1 VSARSR
7 ARLVTHGPPCQ
18 GDSVQ
23 TVYEAAGGREG
34 MQALA
39 EAWHRRVMADVVV
52 AHAFSHGFKDDHTD
66 RLAAYLGE
74 ALGGPPT
81 YTASY
86 GDESFVVRIHSG
98 NGEHT
103 DMDNRAIRCFDEA
116 LSDLGLDSSEPLRRT
131 LHDYFAWATR
141 TTMARYH
148 RSPDDVPDD
157 LRLRHW
163 SWDGLAPWPG
173 QD

>member
-1 VSARSR
+1 M
-7 ARLVTHGPPCQ
+7 
-18 GDSVQ
+18 Q
-23 TVYEAAGGREG
+23 TVFEAVGGSAGME
-34 MQALA
+34 ALA
-39 EAWHRRVMADVVV
+39 EAWHRRVLADEVVG
-52 AHAFSHGFKDDHTD
+52 HAFHGGFRDDHTA

-81 YTASY
+81 YTQQY
-86 GDESFVVRIHSG
+86 GDESFVVRLHSG

-116 LSDLGLDSSEPLRRT
+116 LSDVGLDADERVRTT

-141 TTMARYH
+141 TAMARYH
-148 RSPDDVPDD
+148 DSPDDVPDG

-163 SWDGLAPWPG
+163 SWEGLVP
-173 QD
+173 